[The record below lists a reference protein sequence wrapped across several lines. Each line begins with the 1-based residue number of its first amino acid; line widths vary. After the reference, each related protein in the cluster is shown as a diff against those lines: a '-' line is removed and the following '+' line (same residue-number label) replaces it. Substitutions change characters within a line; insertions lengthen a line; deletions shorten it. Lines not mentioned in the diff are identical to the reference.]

1 MAGLPRVFE
10 IMRFSRPPVRF
21 APRRA
26 ARVAAAWVLTLASL
40 AAQAQTLDAAAPH
53 APRLESEP
61 RVLPVWSN
69 ASGRVEALLLLDPI
83 EPGESVSANAL
94 DRVLNASTPRLG
106 LGARVRLDNG
116 SQVRSALQLDPDAGL
131 ALLCDGR
138 AGLTGT
144 LGALGEHCLLAT
156 LGNDD
161 PMLAGAARG
170 ASLGLGWQSPGEL
183 IDLSFGLSWLEL
195 NAPSSVAWLNPL
207 QGGATAPG
215 LLGTDLYTIGAWA
228 QRFDSLNLRL
238 DSLINLGPQTRM
250 LLGGDLG
257 RSRLLSP
264 DGTPL
269 EWETAALSFGLG
281 YGKFSGQLTGR
292 LVELP
297 RGGQWNT
304 LDIGLSWRTP
314 WRGELSVGAKNVLG
328 ADPSNWPLSE
338 LPAIEDPS
346 ARVPYVRYQ
355 QDL

>member
-1 MAGLPRVFE
+1 M
-10 IMRFSRPPVRF
+10 
-21 APRRA
+21 
-26 ARVAAAWVLTLASL
+26 LASL
-40 AAQAQTLDAAAPH
+40 VAQAQTLNDATFASLI
-53 APRLESEP
+53 APRLDSEP

-83 EPGESVSANAL
+83 EPSVSANAL
-94 DRVLNASTPRLG
+94 DRVLNAPTSRLG
-106 LGARVRLDNG
+106 LGGRVRLDSG
-116 SQVRSALQLDPDAGL
+116 SQIRSFLQLDPDAGL

-161 PMLAGAARG
+161 PLLAGAARG
-170 ASLGLGWQSPGEL
+170 ATLGLGWQSPGERV
-183 IDLSFGLSWLEL
+183 DLSFGLSWLDL
-195 NAPSSVAWLNPL
+195 NAASAAWLNPL
-207 QGGATAPG
+207 QGGDTAHA
-215 LLGTDLYTIGAWA
+215 LLGVELGAIGAWA
-228 QRFDSLNLRL
+228 QRFESQNLRL

-257 RSRLLSP
+257 RSRLLSS

-281 YGKFSGQLTGR
+281 YGKFTGQLTGR

-314 WRGELSVGAKNVLG
+314 WRGQLSVGARNVLG

-338 LPAIEDPS
+338 LPVIEDPA

>member
-1 MAGLPRVFE
+1 
-10 IMRFSRPPVRF
+10 MRFSHSPVRF
-21 APRRA
+21 SPRRA
-26 ARVAAAWVLTLASL
+26 VVACALMLASL
-40 AAQAQTLDAAAPH
+40 AAQAQTLDDATFASLI
-53 APRLESEP
+53 APRFESEP

-83 EPGESVSANAL
+83 EPSVSANAL
-94 DRVLNASTPRLG
+94 DRVLNAPTSRLG
-106 LGARVRLDNG
+106 LGGRIRLDNG
-116 SQVRSALQLDPDAGL
+116 SQIRSFLQLDSDAGL

-161 PMLAGAARG
+161 PLLAGAARG
-170 ASLGLGWQSPGEL
+170 ATLGLGWQSPGDHV
-183 IDLSFGLSWLEL
+183 DLSFGLSWLDL
-195 NAPSSVAWLNPL
+195 NAASAAWLNPL
-207 QGGATAPG
+207 QGGDTAQA
-215 LLGTDLYTIGAWA
+215 LLGMELGAIGAWA
-228 QRFDSLNLRL
+228 QRFESQNLRL
-238 DSLINLGPQTRM
+238 DGLINLGPQTRM

-257 RSRLLSP
+257 RSRLLSS

-269 EWETAALSFGLG
+269 QWETAALSFGLG
-281 YGKFSGQLTGR
+281 YGKFTGQLTGR

-314 WRGELSVGAKNVLG
+314 WRGQLSVGARNVLG